1 MFLVETSVRARGG
14 RIVWVRK
21 GTFESRASAM
31 AAFGH
36 LIGGCYA
43 SQWRVTET

>member
-1 MFLVETSVRARGG
+1 MFIVETSVRTRRG

-21 GTFESRASAM
+21 GAFESRAAAM

-36 LIGGCYA
+36 CIESCYA
-43 SQWRVTET
+43 SQWRVTES